1 MSMPS
6 LEKAKAT
13 ALLKN
18 RSFRRLWAAQ
28 FFTLTVVYG
37 LALAG
42 TVVIEELTHSSTQT
56 GLLILSAILPAF
68 LASLVS
74 GVVVDRWGRRRVL
87 LASHAARG
95 LVALAFWAGT
105 KFLPLTPALVTVYAA
120 NVAGVAFTQF
130 AAPAELALLPD
141 LVGKPRLLS
150 ANTLFQLSMLVAEG
164 LGIIVLSPLVI
175 KLFGPSAMG
184 LLSAA
189 LCLLAVVL
197 VAALPRDPSTARK
210 TDRRA
215 WFRRNLVDLQA
226 GWVTIARDRLLTLVA
241 IQATLAATLL
251 LVLLS
256 LLPGLLSRHL
266 GLGVENAP
274 LLLLP
279 GGLGF
284 ALGAFLVSRWGNRLG
299 RETLIAVGFTGVGV
313 SIGLMSILSG
323 EAGHLW
329 LLIPPVFAMGL
340 FLAAIIIPARVVL
353 QERPP
358 AEMRG
363 RVIAAQLALANAF
376 AVLPLLLG
384 GSLADRLG
392 IRPVMGLLGALA
404 LGAGAVGL
412 YYVRSTVRLRD
423 EQTTP
428 KGR

>member
-1 MSMPS
+1 MSTPS
-6 LEKAKAT
+6 LEMAEAT

-18 RSFRRLWAAQ
+18 RGFRRLWAAQ

-42 TVVIEELTHSSTQT
+42 TVVVEELTHSSTQT

-87 LASHAARG
+87 LASHAARAM
-95 LVALAFWAGT
+95 VALAFWAGT
-105 KFLPLTPALVTVYAA
+105 KFLPLTPALITVYAV

-141 LVGKPRLLS
+141 LVGRPRLLS
-150 ANTLFQLSMLVAEG
+150 ANTLFQISMLVAEG
-164 LGIIVLSPLVI
+164 LGIIVLSPLMI
-175 KLFGPSAMG
+175 RLFGPSAMG
-184 LLSAA
+184 LLSTG
-189 LCLLAVVL
+189 LCLLAVIL
-197 VAALPRDPSTARK
+197 VAALPRDAALARE
-210 TDRRA
+210 TDRKSRL
-215 WFRRNLVDLQA
+215 RRNLADLQA
-226 GWVTIARDRLLTLVA
+226 GWTTIARDRLLTLVA

-251 LVLLS
+251 LILLS
-256 LLPGLLSRHL
+256 LLPGLMSRYL

-284 ALGAFLVSRWGNRLG
+284 ALGAFLVSRWGNRLN
-299 RETLIAVGFTGVGV
+299 RETLIAAGFTGAGA
-313 SIGLMSILSG
+313 SIGLISLLSG
-323 EAGHLW
+323 DAGHLW
-329 LLIPPVFAMGL
+329 LMLAPIFGMGL

-358 AEMRG
+358 ADMRG

-384 GSLADRLG
+384 GTLADKLG

-404 LGAGAVGL
+404 LGAGAAGA
-412 YYVRSTVRLRD
+412 YYMRSQIRPKD
-423 EQTTP
+423 EQPTSE
-428 KGR
+428 GG